1 MSWGK
6 GIILIYAVFVTGIAV
21 MVYTSMTKDT
31 ELVTKN
37 YYEKELKYQE
47 QIDKINNSNE
57 LNKNLRIEAKDNM
70 LVIIFPNDELSKNI
84 SGEVSFYRPSDAKS
98 DFTIPVEVNGKREQ
112 AIATDRLQKG
122 LWKVMVNWNNG
133 GVNYYKEE
141 KVMIQ

>member
-47 QIDKINNSNE
+47 QIDKFNNSNE
-57 LNKNLRIEAKDNM
+57 LNKRLKIEGKENM
-70 LVIIFPNDELSKNI
+70 IVIIFPNDELNKTLM
-84 SGEVSFYRPSDAKS
+84 GEVSFYRPSDAKS
-98 DFTIPVEVNGKREQ
+98 DFSVPVAVNDNHEQ
-112 AIATDRLQKG
+112 EIVTDKLQKG
-122 LWKVMVNWNNG
+122 LWKVMVNWNDG
-133 GVNYYKEE
+133 TVNYYNEE
-141 KVMIQ
+141 KIMIQ